1 MISLDRNART
11 AVEHISTIRTKSN
24 SRTLLNE
31 TTLHGY
37 RLFLARSLWVLLVLA
52 TVVVFCL
59 GIPQTFKM
67 ALFLHPESV
76 AGLEH
81 IGLSAHFYATYIV
94 VIDTMMFASCVLFA
108 VLIFS
113 RRPSDWMVM
122 FVGLTLLLTALL
134 YTAPAFE
141 APVPLPVIG
150 LLAALAEICQVA
162 FVYLF
167 PDGRFVPRRIWL
179 ALLPLFVWRP
189 AMWIVVYLPHF
200 FSLRRSGENF
210 YYIPQDN
217 RDLVLFLGLLAIGII
232 AQVYRYR
239 HHSTAIQR
247 QQTKWLVLGI
257 AFAIMVVG
265 SYVLVVNA
273 LPAVQ
278 QLNTQ
283 ALLAR
288 LLSRTLNHLVLLLL
302 PVMLTFSIL
311 RYRLWEID
319 RLINRTL
326 VYSTLTV
333 SLAII
338 YGVSILIL
346 QVALGEV
353 INGNQFAVVGSTLLS
368 AVMFQPLRRRIQWA
382 IDRRFYRSK
391 HDAAIAL
398 TAFSETLRHEVD
410 IEQLTERLLEV
421 VQSTMQPEH
430 VSLWVKQPERKRREA
445 ETLHPPG

>member
-1 MISLDRNART
+1 MQY
-11 AVEHISTIRTKSN
+11 ISTTRAKSN
-24 SRTLLNE
+24 SQNLLKD
-31 TTLHGY
+31 TRLYGY
-37 RLFLARSLWVLLVLA
+37 RLFLARWVWVMLVLA
-52 TVVVFCL
+52 TVVVFCM

-67 ALFLHPESV
+67 ALSLHPESV

-81 IGLSAHFYATYIV
+81 MDLSARFYAVYIV
-94 VIDTMMFASCVLFA
+94 VIDTVTFAGCVLFA

-113 RRPSDWMVM
+113 RRPSDWLVM

-150 LLAALAEICQVA
+150 VLAALAETCQVA

-167 PDGRFVPRRIWL
+167 PDGCFVPRRIWIV
-179 ALLPLFVWRP
+179 LLPLFIWRP
-189 AMWIVVYLPHF
+189 LMWIGVYLPHF

-210 YYIPQDN
+210 YYIPQDT
-217 RDLVLFLGLLAIGII
+217 RDLALFLGLLAIGII

-257 AFAIMVVG
+257 GLSILVVG
-265 SYVLVVNA
+265 SYVIAFNTVSA
-273 LPAVQ
+273 LQ

-288 LLSRTLNHLVLLLL
+288 LLSRTLNHLVLLVL
-302 PVMLTFSIL
+302 PIMLTFSIL

-326 VYSTLTV
+326 VYGTLTL
-333 SLAII
+333 SLAVV
-338 YGVSILIL
+338 YVVSILIL
-346 QVALGEV
+346 QIALGRV
-353 INGNQFAVVGSTLLS
+353 ISGNQLAVVGSTLAS
-368 AVMFQPLRRRIQWA
+368 TVMFHPLRRRIQWI

-391 HDAAIAL
+391 HDAAHAL
-398 TAFSETLRHEVD
+398 AAFSETLRHEVD
-410 IEQLTERLLEV
+410 IEQLSEQLVEV
-421 VQSTMQPEH
+421 IQATMQPEH
-430 VSLWVKQPERKRREA
+430 VSLWLRQPERKKE
-445 ETLHPPG
+445 